1 MKTLSKTGIFLLFA
15 TIAMTANAQSKES
28 LIRNGNSNFK
38 KGNFNVAADFY
49 KKSLDT
55 KYNDKAQFNLGDAY
69 YQQKNFEE
77 AASSFSSVADRNV
90 TPQMEADAYY
100 NLGNTMMEQQKYEEA
115 FNAFKKCIKLNPQ
128 DEDARYNLEY
138 ARKKMIRQQ
147 QQQQQQ
153 QQNQDQNKDQNKDQD
168 KQDKQQDQNQNQQQ
182 QQQNQEQ
189 NKEEQEQQ
197 QNQQQQQEQQMSKE
211 DAERMLQALQ
221 EQEKNTMDKM
231 NEAKAAKMQRRK
243 IQKDW

>member
-1 MKTLSKTGIFLLFA
+1 MKTLSKIGIFLLFSA
-15 TIAMTANAQSKES
+15 ITTTVDAQSMES
-28 LIRNGNSNFK
+28 YIRNGNSNFK
-38 KGNFNVAADFY
+38 RDNFNVAADFY
-49 KKSLDT
+49 KKSLDK

-69 YQQKNFEE
+69 YQQKNFKE
-77 AASSFSSVADRNV
+77 AARSFSSVADRNV
-90 TPQMEADAYY
+90 TPKMEADAYY

-115 FNAFKKCIKLNPQ
+115 FNAFKKSVKLNPN

-138 ARKKMIRQQ
+138 ARQKMIKQQ

-153 QQNQDQNKDQNKDQD
+153 QQNQDQNKDQDKQDQNKDQQN
-168 KQDKQQDQNQNQQQ
+168 QDQNQQQ
-182 QQQNQEQ
+182 QQQNQDQ
-189 NKEEQEQQ
+189 NKDEQEQEQQ
-197 QNQQQQQEQQMSKE
+197 QQQQQQDQQMSKE

-231 NEAKAAKMQRRK
+231 NEAKAAKMQKRK

>member
-1 MKTLSKTGIFLLFA
+1 MKTLSKTGIFLLLA
-15 TIAMTANAQSKES
+15 TITMTANAQSKES

-77 AASSFSSVADRNV
+77 AASSFSSVAGRNV

-147 QQQQQQ
+147 QQQQQ
-153 QQNQDQNKDQNKDQD
+153 NQDQNKDQD
-168 KQDKQQDQNQNQQQ
+168 KQDQNKDQNQQDQNQQQ

>member
-1 MKTLSKTGIFLLFA
+1 MLLA

-69 YQQKNFEE
+69 YQQKKFKE
-77 AASSFSSVADRNV
+77 AESSFSSVADRNV

-115 FNAFKKCIKLNPQ
+115 FNAFKRCIKLNPQ

-153 QQNQDQNKDQNKDQD
+153 QNQDQDKQDQNKDQ
-168 KQDKQQDQNQNQQQ
+168 QQDQNQDQQQ

-189 NKEEQEQQ
+189 DKEEQEQQ

-231 NEAKAAKMQRRK
+231 NEAKAAKMQKRK

>member
-1 MKTLSKTGIFLLFA
+1 MKTLSKTGIFLLLA

-153 QQNQDQNKDQNKDQD
+153 QQNQDQNKDQDKQDQNKDQN
-168 KQDKQQDQNQNQQQ
+168 QQDQNQQQ

-189 NKEEQEQQ
+189 DEQEQEQQ